1 MTTEIFIRGATKN
14 PAVQKQAHAK
24 WSIVCVLNNGAVEKR
39 DGIVCLNNAT
49 TKRAV
54 LTALRDSLMRFSKAA
69 VIRIYVSDD
78 YVRNALIQGWPKRWK
93 ANNWH
98 RIRLNGEIKHL
109 DLWQQ
114 ISEQLS
120 KHAVSIAGAE
130 ELENKN
136 LKYMD
141 WRMKNGR

>member
-39 DGIVCLNNAT
+39 DGVVCLNNAT

-54 LTALRDSLMRFSKAA
+54 LTALRDALMRFSKAA

-93 ANNWH
+93 VNNWH

-120 KHAVSIAGAE
+120 KHAVSIAGAQ

>member
-1 MTTEIFIRGATKN
+1 MTTEIIIKGATKN
-14 PAVQKQAHAK
+14 PAVQKQAIAR
-24 WSIVCVLNNGAVEKR
+24 WSIVCVLNNGTVEQR
-39 DGIVCLNNAT
+39 DGAVCINNAT

-54 LTALRDSLMRFSKAA
+54 LTALRDALMRFSKAA

-78 YVRNALIQGWPKRWK
+78 YVRNALLQGWPKRWK

-98 RIRLNGEIKHL
+98 KIRLNGDIRHL

-130 ELENKN
+130 KLENKN

>member
-14 PAVQKQAHAK
+14 PAVQKQANAK

-54 LTALRDSLMRFSKAA
+54 LTALRDALMRFSKAA

>member
-39 DGIVCLNNAT
+39 DGVVCLNNAT

-54 LTALRDSLMRFSKAA
+54 LTALRDALMRFSKAA

-78 YVRNALIQGWPKRWK
+78 YVRNSLIQGWPKRWK

>member
-54 LTALRDSLMRFSKAA
+54 LTALRDALMRFSKAA

-120 KHAVSIAGAE
+120 KHAVSIAGAQ

>member
-39 DGIVCLNNAT
+39 DGVVCLNNAT

-54 LTALRDSLMRFSKAA
+54 LTALRDALMRFSKAA

-120 KHAVSIAGAE
+120 KHAVSIAGAQ

>member
-39 DGIVCLNNAT
+39 DGVVCLNNAT

-54 LTALRDSLMRFSKAA
+54 LTALRDALMRFSKAA

>member
-39 DGIVCLNNAT
+39 DGVVCLNNAT

-54 LTALRDSLMRFSKAA
+54 LTALRDALMRFSKAA

-120 KHAVSIAGAE
+120 KHAVSIASAE

>member
-1 MTTEIFIRGATKN
+1 MRTEIFILGKTKN
-14 PAVQKQAHAK
+14 PAVQKIAWAR
-24 WSIVCVLNNGAVEKR
+24 WSIVCVQNSGTVEKR
-39 DGIVCLNNAT
+39 DGVVCLNNAT

-54 LTALRDSLMRFSKAA
+54 LTALRDALMRFSKAA

>member
-1 MTTEIFIRGATKN
+1 MTTEIIIKGATKN

-39 DGIVCLNNAT
+39 DGVVCLNNAT

-54 LTALRDSLMRFSKAA
+54 LTALRDALMRFSKAA

-120 KHAVSIAGAE
+120 KHAVSIAGAQ

>member
-49 TKRAV
+49 TKRAI
-54 LTALRDSLMRFSKAA
+54 LTALRDALMRFSKAA

-120 KHAVSIAGAE
+120 KHAVSIAGAQ

>member
-39 DGIVCLNNAT
+39 DGVVCLNNAT

-54 LTALRDSLMRFSKAA
+54 LTALRDALMRFSKAA

-98 RIRLNGEIKHL
+98 RIRLNGEIRHL

-120 KHAVSIAGAE
+120 RHAISIAGAE

>member
-14 PAVQKQAHAK
+14 PAVQKQAIAR
-24 WSIVCVLNNGAVEKR
+24 WNIVCVLNNGAVEKR
-39 DGIVCLNNAT
+39 DGVVCLNNAT

-54 LTALRDSLMRFSKAA
+54 LTALRDALMRFSKAA

-98 RIRLNGEIKHL
+98 RIRLNGEIRHL

-120 KHAVSIAGAE
+120 RHAISIAGAE
-130 ELENKN
+130 ELEDKN